1 MGRHAAED
9 EVALLPRITP
19 LPMPAPAKARA
30 LLRMKLFAT
39 SLLLVAAVGYVL
51 IVTLTDGHGVW
62 GYLKATAEASMVGGL
77 ADWFAVT
84 ALFRHPLGLPIP
96 HTAIIPRKKDQI
108 GAALADFVGE
118 FFLTPEIISERVAAA
133 KVPERIGAWLAD
145 PERAAQIA
153 GELAGALGG
162 LTSVLQDDE
171 LRVAVASMADKRLR
185 ELDAAP
191 LLARVI
197 DALCDSGQHQALLT
211 TALRGTKNYLDNNK
225 GLFRSR
231 LGEESPG
238 WVPDW
243 VDDRIFNKGFDAV
256 HALLTDMIRD
266 DGGGEQAHEL
276 RRTYDAQ
283 LRAFAERLRTD
294 PEQAARIEEAKLRL
308 LEHPQM
314 RQWLSSLWENAKAL
328 IVDGTAD
335 PDSQLR
341 KTLQSLAMRAGEV
354 LRDDPAMGLKV
365 DAALQR
371 LTGHVVSNYS
381 DDLAAVISTTVARW
395 DTDETSRRLELQVGR
410 DLQYIRINGTV
421 VGALAGLAI
430 YSLSQLL

>member
-1 MGRHAAED
+1 MH
-9 EVALLPRITP
+9 
-19 LPMPAPAKARA
+19 
-30 LLRMKLFAT
+30 
-39 SLLLVAAVGYVL
+39 
-51 IVTLTDGHGVW
+51 
-62 GYLKATAEASMVGGL
+62 
-77 ADWFAVT
+77 
-84 ALFRHPLGLPIP
+84 
-96 HTAIIPRKKDQI
+96 
-108 GAALADFVGE
+108 
-118 FFLTPEIISERVAAA
+118 ERV
-133 KVPERIGAWLAD
+133 GAWLAD
-145 PERAAQIA
+145 PDHAAQIA
-153 GELAGALGG
+153 GELTGALGG
-162 LTSVLQDDE
+162 LTSVLQDAE
-171 LRVAVASMADKRLR
+171 LRVAVASLVDKRLR

-197 DALCDSGQHQALLT
+197 DAVCDSGQHQALLT
-211 TALRGTKNYLDNNK
+211 TTLKGTKNYLDNNK

-243 VDDRIFNKGFDAV
+243 VDDRLFNKGFDAV

-294 PEQAARIEEAKLRL
+294 PEQAARIDEAKLRL

-314 RQWLSSLWENAKAL
+314 RQWLGSLWENAKAL
-328 IVDGTAD
+328 IVDGAAD

-341 KTLQSLAMRAGEV
+341 RTVQTLAMRAGEV
-354 LRDDPAMGLKV
+354 LRDDPAIGIKV
-365 DAALQR
+365 DEALQR
-371 LTGHVVSNYS
+371 LTGHIVANYS
-381 DDLAAVISTTVARW
+381 DDFAAVISTTVARW
-395 DTDETSRRLELQVGR
+395 DTAETSRRLELQVGR

-430 YSLSQLL
+430 YSISQLL